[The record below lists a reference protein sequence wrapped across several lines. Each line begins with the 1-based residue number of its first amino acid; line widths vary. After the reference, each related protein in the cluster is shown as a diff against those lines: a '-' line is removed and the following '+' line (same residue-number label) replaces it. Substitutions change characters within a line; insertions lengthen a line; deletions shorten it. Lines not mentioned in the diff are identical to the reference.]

1 MAENS
6 IEWIDAYLKPSW
18 QRHGASRRGEKV
30 TRKTFYPAGEGAETF
45 LADVYAEWETGG
57 KQAIKKMAKDRS
69 ADFCRMVASL
79 MPKELKVNENPF
91 ADLSDSELQAFI
103 DLCRVMAEGTAPEDE
118 ADAPGLP
125 HCNDGEAD

>member
-1 MAENS
+1 MS
-6 IEWIDAYLKPSW
+6 KQLKKYAFKPGQS
-18 QRHGASRRGEKV
+18 GN
-30 TRKTFYPAGEGAETF
+30 PAGRPKGSRNKLAETF

-57 KQAIKKMAKDRS
+57 KQAIKKMAKDRP

>member
-1 MAENS
+1 MS
-6 IEWIDAYLKPSW
+6 KQLKKYAFKPGQS
-18 QRHGASRRGEKV
+18 GN
-30 TRKTFYPAGEGAETF
+30 PAGRPKGSRNKLAETF
-45 LADVYAEWETGG
+45 LADVYAEWEIGG

>member
-1 MAENS
+1 
-6 IEWIDAYLKPSW
+6 
-18 QRHGASRRGEKV
+18 
-30 TRKTFYPAGEGAETF
+30 TF

-57 KQAIKKMAKDRS
+57 KQAIKKMAKDRP

-91 ADLSDSELQAFI
+91 ADLSDSELHAFI

-125 HCNDGEAD
+125 TDADNTARNLGEDPAILWRGSLRSS

>member
-1 MAENS
+1 MS
-6 IEWIDAYLKPSW
+6 KQLKKYAFKPGQSGNPTG
-18 QRHGASRRGEKV
+18 RPKGSRNKL
-30 TRKTFYPAGEGAETF
+30 AETF

-103 DLCRVMAEGTAPEDE
+103 DLCRVMAEGTAPEGE
-118 ADAPGLP
+118 ADAPGQWRSGLDLIRNP
-125 HCNDGEAD
+125 W